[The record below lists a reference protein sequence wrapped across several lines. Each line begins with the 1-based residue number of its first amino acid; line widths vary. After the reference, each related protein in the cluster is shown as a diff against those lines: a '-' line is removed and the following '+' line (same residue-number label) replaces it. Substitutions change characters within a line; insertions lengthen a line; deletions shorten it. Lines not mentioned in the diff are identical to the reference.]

1 MVQRQR
7 GPAVNVLPVE
17 DDEGL
22 RTAVARGLTKAGY
35 SVAAAGSGREALELV
50 RATVPRSAG
59 PFEEAILP

>member
-7 GPAVNVLPVE
+7 GPTINVLLVE

-22 RTAVARGLTKAGY
+22 RKAVERGLTKAGY

-50 RATVPRSAG
+50 RTSTPDAVG
-59 PFEEAILP
+59 PFEEAILS